1 MQMEV
6 VGIFQSLLFSN
17 SSGAFSLPKL
27 RCSATWLARS
37 LTCLSSVTPHFFF
50 PVAVRVSG
58 DLVSSF
64 ILHAS

>member
-6 VGIFQSLLFSN
+6 LGIFQSLLFSN

-27 RCSATWLARS
+27 RCSATWLACS

-50 PVAVRVSG
+50 PLAVQVSG
-58 DLVSSF
+58 DRVFNST
-64 ILHAS
+64 LHAS